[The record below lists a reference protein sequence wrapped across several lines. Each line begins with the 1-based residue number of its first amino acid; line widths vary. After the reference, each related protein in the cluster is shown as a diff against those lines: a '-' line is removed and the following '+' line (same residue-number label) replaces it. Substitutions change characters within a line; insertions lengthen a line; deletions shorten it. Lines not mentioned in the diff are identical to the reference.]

1 MEQYIYYSIIFFSTI
16 VAFLYVYIIVEKS
29 IEKIAR
35 KQRARYEKQLIP
47 EIDSIINKVIDTETA
62 NDISIDVKRLKK
74 ILRNSIRKDIV
85 EERISYYL
93 ENFTGEFREVL
104 IRFCEDYKIVEEEL
118 KDLNTRNIYKK
129 ALCCKR
135 LGELRSKKATKDL
148 LEQIPISIQDIKYN
162 ALLAL
167 AKIGDEQSFI
177 DAFSKING
185 SILLS
190 ERSLIEIIDSF
201 EGNKN
206 FVYSKM
212 IDVEDEFISSLFI
225 KSAGNSLEYTLIE
238 QIARYLESSSKE
250 RRISAIKAL
259 GNMKDTRYIDKI
271 SNLLDDEGWEI
282 RALAAKTLGRYSDI
296 NVIPKLINKL
306 SDRQWFVRYNS
317 AVSILKLDESLKY
330 VHKVFEGQDR
340 FAKDIIISAMED
352 TDLMSRIF
360 DNENHRYYDEKL
372 ALLVKNYIDN
382 GGETE
387 DG

>member
-29 IEKIAR
+29 IEKIAKR
-35 KQRARYEKQLIP
+35 QRARYERQLIP
-47 EIDSIINKVIDTETA
+47 EIDSIINKIIDTGNA
-62 NDISIDVKRLKK
+62 DDISIDRKKLKK
-74 ILRNSIRKDIV
+74 ILRNSIRRDIV

-93 ENFTGEFREVL
+93 ENFTGEFREIL
-104 IRFCEDYKIVEEEL
+104 IQFCENYKIVEDEL
-118 KDLNTRNIYKK
+118 KHLNTKNIYKK
-129 ALCCKR
+129 ALCCKK
-135 LGELRSKKATKDL
+135 LGELRSKKSIKDL

-177 DAFSKING
+177 DAFSRING

-201 EGNKN
+201 EGNKS

-212 IDVEDEFISSLFI
+212 IDSEDEFISSLFI

-238 QIARYLESSSKE
+238 PIARYLDSSSKE
-250 RRISAIKAL
+250 RKISAIKAL

-271 SNLLDDEGWEI
+271 SNLLNDESWEV
-282 RALAAKTLGRYSDI
+282 RALAAKTLGRYSDTNI
-296 NVIPKLINKL
+296 ISKLIDKL

-352 TDLMSRIF
+352 MDLMSRIF
-360 DNENHRYYDEKL
+360 DDENHKYHDEKL
-372 ALLVKNYIDN
+372 AMFIKNYIDN
-382 GGETE
+382 GGETK